1 MTIAAGIWALVPF
14 KGATGAKR
22 RLEPVLNETDR
33 ETLVFAMVRD
43 VLDVLTRCRSL
54 GGILLVSRDSS
65 AFQLA
70 EEFGIDVFEDAASD
84 LSGAVVQASDYAG
97 NKRAAVGTLF
107 VPGDVPLIQPQ
118 DVDAVLDGHE
128 HVTLVPDA
136 NDIGTNAAVS
146 SPPNA
151 FEYLGFRRRPTRRH
165 QLAEEFGIDVFE
177 DAASDL
183 SGAVVQ
189 ASDYAGN
196 KRAAVGTLFV
206 PGDVPLIQPQDVD
219 AVLDG
224 HEHVTLVPDA
234 NDIGTNAAVSSP
246 PNAFEYLFDGKSFK
260 PHIAAARRAGIEPR
274 IVRRTA
280 WGWSDVDT
288 VHELAAV
295 AARAVGTRG
304 LRPGRSSGRAAS
316 RHD

>member
-151 FEYLGFRRRPTRRH
+151 FEYL
-165 QLAEEFGIDVFE
+165 
-177 DAASDL
+177 
-183 SGAVVQ
+183 
-189 ASDYAGN
+189 
-196 KRAAVGTLFV
+196 
-206 PGDVPLIQPQDVD
+206 
-219 AVLDG
+219 
-224 HEHVTLVPDA
+224 
-234 NDIGTNAAVSSP
+234 
-246 PNAFEYLFDGKSFK
+246 FDGKSFK

-280 WGWSDVDT
+280 WGLDVDT

-295 AARAVGTRG
+295 AARAVGTRTG
-304 LRPGRSSGRAAS
+304 SFLRSSGIAA
-316 RHD
+316 RLNV